1 MQGLRSAICNFYLAL
16 RGLDTV
22 EDDMDNFPVV
32 ADKIAHLKRFHTYL
46 RDPKWF
52 LNGAWPLGVCDAIAG
67 CPKCP
72 SSYVLPVAHLRQW
85 CWVCAV
91 LHCAGWAGIGQG
103 AERELLESFGHVS
116 TVFLTLPGAQQAVI
130 ADITARMGDGMAL
143 YIARNL
149 RQGTTDIA
157 DYNLYCHFVAG
168 LVGEGLSGIF
178 SAAGYEG
185 AC

>member
-1 MQGLRSAICNFYLAL
+1 M
-16 RGLDTV
+16 
-22 EDDMDNFPVV
+22 
-32 ADKIAHLKRFHTYL
+32 
-46 RDPKWF
+46 
-52 LNGAWPLGVCDAIAG
+52 LGVC
-67 CPKCP
+67 
-72 SSYVLPVAHLRQW
+72 
-85 CWVCAV
+85 CAA
-91 LHCAGWAGIGQG
+91 LCCAGWAGIGQG